1 MSRGA
6 DLIRFY
12 GILET
17 LEEKAGGKRRLAE
30 CDGHMDWPR
39 RGVYF
44 LFEVGE
50 ARSDTGDG
58 MRVVRVG
65 TDALKPNAGAT
76 LWGRLRQHRG
86 SLKTGGGNHRASIFR
101 LLVGTAIGKIWG
113 DNSPITWGVG
123 GSASEAARTMH
134 CRFSIATSHVTG
146 LTPPRHRGAS
156 GNLRPFV
163 GGQLLRSCPPALQA
177 SKAAENHGRWILPV
191 GPFGQRF
198 PRRLLRHPEGDLV
211 YVLGTLLPSA

>member
-1 MSRGA
+1 MGSLKRW
-6 DLIRFY
+6 R
-12 GILET
+12 
-17 LEEKAGGKRRLAE
+17 RRLAASAASPSATAIWT
-30 CDGHMDWPR
+30 G
-39 RGVYF
+39 RGGAYTSF
-44 LFEVGE
+44 SRWGE

-101 LLVGTAIGKIWG
+101 LLVGTAIGRIWG

-163 GGQLLRSCPPALQA
+163 GGQLLRSCSPAL
-177 SKAAENHGRWILPV
+177 SP
-191 GPFGQRF
+191 PS
-198 PRRLLRHPEGDLV
+198 
-211 YVLGTLLPSA
+211 LPSATAAGFF